1 MGKVPTLFGAVMAA
15 DVAELCQAFRLGEQG
30 SRLAVIEADG
40 WLSFLFDGAP
50 AAKSRE
56 LT

>member
-1 MGKVPTLFGAVMAA
+1 MAA